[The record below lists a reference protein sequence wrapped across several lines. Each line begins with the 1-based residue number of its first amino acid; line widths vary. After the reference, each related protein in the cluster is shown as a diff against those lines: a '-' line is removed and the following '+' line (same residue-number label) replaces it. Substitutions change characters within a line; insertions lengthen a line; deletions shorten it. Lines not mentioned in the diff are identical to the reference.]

1 MVWPRRKLV
10 DVMRVDSSSAF
21 SVTAVEARGLQDEE
35 SDHRDE
41 SMGEVSTRTMYAA
54 TPTRRPMM
62 ALFFLFPLKS
72 RPPAAAVMFSSLG
85 S

>member
-1 MVWPRRKLV
+1 LV

-21 SVTAVEARGLQDEE
+21 SVAVVEARGLQDEE

-41 SMGEVSTRTMYAA
+41 SIGEVSTRTMYAA

-72 RPPAAAVMFSSLG
+72 RSPAAAVIFSSLG